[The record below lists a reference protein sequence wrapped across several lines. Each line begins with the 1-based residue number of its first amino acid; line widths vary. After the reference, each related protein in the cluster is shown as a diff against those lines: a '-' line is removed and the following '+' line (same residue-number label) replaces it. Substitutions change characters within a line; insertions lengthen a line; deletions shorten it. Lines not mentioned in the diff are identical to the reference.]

1 LNLQSFLALSKKS
14 IMQKATRQ
22 QTKEHNT
29 NLVLKTIFDNE
40 SIGRAEISRITS
52 LTRTTV
58 SDIVAEL
65 ITEGLVKEVG
75 VGVSTGGKSP
85 ILLSLVADSRYL
97 IGLDL
102 ARKKFSGAIVNL
114 RGEIRYKVD
123 HDIQG
128 LDGEAALA
136 SVYAILDRLTHTSYK
151 PLVGIGI
158 GAPGLIN
165 TNDGVVVNAV
175 NLDWKD
181 LSLARPLQEKYNL
194 PVLVFNDSQAAAM
207 GEYTYGRDHSSEDN
221 LIVINARN
229 GIGAGII
236 IKRQLFQGDGGG
248 AGEIGHVVVVPEGG
262 LLCRCGNHGCLETV
276 ASAQAL
282 VKRMQTLVSQS
293 SSAQPLQSPQE
304 ITLNT
309 IQQAF
314 MKADPIAR
322 QVVLESGQ
330 YMGMAISSLV
340 GTLNIQRI
348 VLMGDMTRF
357 GQPWL
362 EAIQRTISKATL
374 SRLAQDTKVEI
385 GQLGGNSII
394 LGSSA
399 MLANNY
405 SLLFKSQTLRGLGN
419 LQIYA

>member
-1 LNLQSFLALSKKS
+1 
-14 IMQKATRQ
+14 MQKATRQ

-40 SIGRAEISRITS
+40 SVGRAEISRITS

-65 ITEGLVKEVG
+65 IAEGLVNEVG
-75 VGVSTGGKSP
+75 MGVSTGGKSP

-136 SVYAILDRLTHTSYK
+136 SVYAILDSLTHTSYK

-158 GAPGLIN
+158 GTPGLIN
-165 TNDGVVVNAV
+165 TAEGVVVNAV

-181 LSLARPLQEKYNL
+181 LSLAGPLQEKYHL

-207 GEYTYGRDHSSEDN
+207 GEYTYGRDHSSDSN

-236 IKRQLFQGDGGG
+236 INRQLFQGDGGS
-248 AGEIGHVVVVPEGG
+248 AGEVGHVVVVPEGG
-262 LLCRCGNHGCLETV
+262 QLCRCGNHGCLETV
-276 ASAQAL
+276 ASSQAL
-282 VKRMQTLVSQS
+282 IKRMQALVSQS
-293 SSAQPLQSPQE
+293 NSTEPLQLPQE

-309 IQQAF
+309 IEQALING
-314 MKADPIAR
+314 DPLAR

-340 GTLNIQRI
+340 GTLNIQKI

-357 GQPWL
+357 GKPWL
-362 EAIQRTISKATL
+362 EAIQQTISQATL
-374 SRLAQDTKVEI
+374 SRLAQETQIEI

-405 SLLFKSQTLRGLGN
+405 SLLFKSQTLRNSDN
-419 LQIYA
+419 LQIYE

>member
-1 LNLQSFLALSKKS
+1 
-14 IMQKATRQ
+14 MQKATRQ

-40 SIGRAEISRITS
+40 SVGRAEISRITS

-65 ITEGLVKEVG
+65 IAEGLVKEVG
-75 VGVSTGGKSP
+75 MGVSTGGKSP

-97 IGLDL
+97 VGLDL

-128 LDGEAALA
+128 SDGEAALA
-136 SVYAILDRLTHTSYK
+136 SVYAILDRLTQTSYK

-158 GAPGLIN
+158 GTPGLIN
-165 TNDGVVVNAV
+165 TNDGVVLNAV

-181 LSLARPLQEKYNL
+181 LSLARPLQDKYQL
-194 PVLVFNDSQAAAM
+194 PVQVFNDSQAAAM
-207 GEYTYGRDHSSEDN
+207 GEYTYGRDHSSDDN

-236 IKRQLFQGDGGG
+236 INRQLFQGDGGG

-262 LLCRCGNHGCLETV
+262 LLCRCGNRGCLETV
-276 ASAQAL
+276 ASSQAL
-282 VKRMQTLVSQS
+282 VKRMQALVSRS
-293 SSAQPLQSPQE
+293 SLTQPLQFTQE

-309 IQQAF
+309 VEQAF
-314 MKADPIAR
+314 INGDPLAR
-322 QVVLESGQ
+322 QVVLEAGQ

-340 GTLNIQRI
+340 GTLNIHKI

-362 EAIQRTISKATL
+362 EAIQETISQATL
-374 SRLAQDTKVEI
+374 SRLAQETKVEI

-405 SLLFKSQTLRGLGN
+405 SLLFKSQTLRGSGN
-419 LQIYA
+419 LLTFT

>member
-1 LNLQSFLALSKKS
+1 
-14 IMQKATRQ
+14 MQKATRQ

-40 SIGRAEISRITS
+40 SVGRAEISRITS

-65 ITEGLVKEVG
+65 IAEGLVNEVG
-75 VGVSTGGKSP
+75 MGVSTGGKSP

-136 SVYAILDRLTHTSYK
+136 SVYAILDSLTHTSYK

-158 GAPGLIN
+158 GTPGLIN
-165 TNDGVVVNAV
+165 TAEGVVVNAV

-181 LSLARPLQEKYNL
+181 LSLAGPLQEKYHL

-207 GEYTYGRDHSSEDN
+207 GEYTYGRDHSSDSN

-236 IKRQLFQGDGGG
+236 INRQLFQGDGGS
-248 AGEIGHVVVVPEGG
+248 AGEVGHVVVVPEGG
-262 LLCRCGNHGCLETV
+262 QLCRCGNHGCLETV
-276 ASAQAL
+276 ASSQAL
-282 VKRMQTLVSQS
+282 IKRMQALVSQS
-293 SSAQPLQSPQE
+293 NSTEPLQLPQE

-309 IQQAF
+309 IEQALING
-314 MKADPIAR
+314 DPLAR

-340 GTLNIQRI
+340 GTLNIQKI

-357 GQPWL
+357 GKPWL
-362 EAIQRTISKATL
+362 EAIQQTISQATL
-374 SRLAQDTKVEI
+374 SRLAQETQIEI

-405 SLLFKSQTLRGLGN
+405 SLLFRSQTLRNSDN
-419 LQIYA
+419 LQIYE

>member
-1 LNLQSFLALSKKS
+1 
-14 IMQKATRQ
+14 MQKATRQ

-65 ITEGLVKEVG
+65 IAEGLVSEVG

-123 HDIQG
+123 QDIQG

-136 SVYAILDRLTHTSYK
+136 SVYAILDRLIQTSYK

-158 GAPGLIN
+158 GTPGLIN
-165 TNDGVVVNAV
+165 TSEGVVVNAV

-181 LSLARPLQEKYNL
+181 LSLARPLQEKYQL

-207 GEYTYGRDHSSEDN
+207 GEYTYGRDHSADEN

-236 IKRQLFQGDGGG
+236 INRQLFQGDGGG

-262 LLCRCGNHGCLETV
+262 QLCRCGNRGCLETV
-276 ASAQAL
+276 ASSQAL
-282 VKRMQTLVSQS
+282 VKRMQALVSQS
-293 SSAQPLQSPQE
+293 SSSDPVNMPQE

-309 IQQAF
+309 IEQVF
-314 MKADPIAR
+314 MNGDPTAR

-340 GTLNIQRI
+340 GTLNIQKI

-362 EAIQRTISKATL
+362 DAIQRTVWQTTL
-374 SRLAQDTKVEI
+374 SRLAQETKVEI

-405 SLLFKSQTLRGLGN
+405 SLLFKSQTLRGMGN
-419 LQIYA
+419 LQTYT

>member
-1 LNLQSFLALSKKS
+1 
-14 IMQKATRQ
+14 MQKATRH

-58 SDIVAEL
+58 SDIVADL
-65 ITEGLVKEVG
+65 IAEGLVKEVG

-85 ILLSLVADSRYL
+85 ILLSLVADSRYI

-123 HDIQG
+123 HDIEG

-136 SVYAILDRLTHTSYK
+136 SVNAILDRLTHTAYK

-158 GAPGLIN
+158 GTPGLIN
-165 TNDGVVVNAV
+165 TNEGVVVNAV

-181 LSLARPLQEKYNL
+181 LSLARPLQEKYHL

-207 GEYTYGRDHSSEDN
+207 GEYTYGRDHSSDDN

-236 IKRQLFQGDGGG
+236 INRQLFQGDGGG
-248 AGEIGHVVVVPEGG
+248 AGEIGHVVVMPEGG
-262 LLCRCGNHGCLETV
+262 QLCRCGNRGCLETV
-276 ASAQAL
+276 ASSQAL
-282 VKRMQTLVSQS
+282 IKRMQTLVSQS
-293 SSAQPLQSPQE
+293 SSQETIIPLQE

-309 IQQAF
+309 IEIAF
-314 MKADPIAR
+314 MNGNPLAR

-340 GTLNIQRI
+340 GTLNIQKI
-348 VLMGDMTRF
+348 VLLGDMTRF

-362 EAIQRTISKATL
+362 DVVQQTISQATL

-399 MLANNY
+399 MLASNY
-405 SLLFKSQTLRGLGN
+405 SLLFRNQTIRGSGN
-419 LQIYA
+419 MQIYS

>member
-1 LNLQSFLALSKKS
+1 ML
-14 IMQKATRQ
+14 KATRQ

-40 SIGRAEISRITS
+40 SIGRAEIARITS

-65 ITEGLVKEVG
+65 MAEGLVKEVG
-75 VGVSTGGKSP
+75 MGVSTGGKSP

-102 ARKKFSGAIVNL
+102 ARQKFSGAIVNL

-158 GAPGLIN
+158 GTPGLIN
-165 TNDGVVVNAV
+165 TNEGVVVNAV

-181 LSLARPLQEKYNL
+181 LSLAKPLQDKYQL
-194 PVLVFNDSQAAAM
+194 PILIFNDSQAAAM
-207 GEYTYGRDHSSEDN
+207 GEYTYGRDHTLDDN

-236 IKRQLFQGDGGG
+236 INRQLFQGDGGG

-262 LLCRCGNHGCLETV
+262 QLCRCGNRGCLETV
-276 ASAQAL
+276 ASSQAV
-282 VKRMQTLVSQS
+282 VKRMQALASQS
-293 SSAQPLQSPQE
+293 GSNQPVQSTQE
-304 ITLNT
+304 ITLNS
-309 IQQAF
+309 IEQAF
-314 MKADPIAR
+314 SSGDLTAR

-340 GTLNIQRI
+340 GTLNIRKI

-362 EAIQRTISKATL
+362 EAIQRTIAQATL
-374 SRLAQDTKVEI
+374 SRLAQDTQVEI

-405 SLLFKSQTLRGLGN
+405 ALLFKSQGLRSLGN
-419 LQIYA
+419 LQPYA

>member
-1 LNLQSFLALSKKS
+1 
-14 IMQKATRQ
+14 MQKATRQ

-29 NLVLKTIFDNE
+29 NLVLKTIFDNK

-65 ITEGLVKEVG
+65 IAEGLVSEVG

-123 HDIQG
+123 QDIQG

-136 SVYAILDRLTHTSYK
+136 SVYAILDRLIHTSYK

-158 GAPGLIN
+158 GTPGLIN
-165 TNDGVVVNAV
+165 TNEGVVVNAV

-181 LSLARPLQEKYNL
+181 LSLARPLQEKYQL

-207 GEYTYGRDHSSEDN
+207 GEYTYGRDHSSDEN

-236 IKRQLFQGDGGG
+236 INRQLFQGDGGG
-248 AGEIGHVVVVPEGG
+248 AGEIGHVVVIPEGG
-262 LLCRCGNHGCLETV
+262 QLCRCGNRGCLETV
-276 ASAQAL
+276 ASSQAL
-282 VKRMQTLVSQS
+282 VKRMQALVSQS
-293 SSAQPLQSPQE
+293 SPSNPINTPQE
-304 ITLNT
+304 ITLNS
-309 IQQAF
+309 IEQVF
-314 MKADPIAR
+314 MNGDPIAR

-340 GTLNIQRI
+340 GTLNIQKI

-362 EAIQRTISKATL
+362 DAIQRTVSQTTL
-374 SRLAQDTKVEI
+374 TRLAQETKVEI

-405 SLLFKSQTLRGLGN
+405 SLLFKSQTLRGMGN
-419 LQIYA
+419 LQTYT